1 MSEENVVT
9 QIVPLKGRN
18 RRTLEE
24 RLSVRLPALVRL
36 YARPVMRLSPRSRIR
51 RAAVVRRARQLCE
64 AFNRRDWDF
73 VLLGYTP
80 DVEVITAK
88 DEAAVPFG
96 ADIDDVYHG
105 REGMLALW
113 ERWLEPWAEY
123 RLEPEQL
130 VDCGDRLIVV
140 FRQRGRGRRSGVEL
154 DQQVAHLNTL
164 DSNGLTNRLEIFW
177 DPAKALEA
185 AGAAE

>member
-1 MSEENVVT
+1 
-9 QIVPLKGRN
+9 
-18 RRTLEE
+18 
-24 RLSVRLPALVRL
+24 
-36 YARPVMRLSPRSRIR
+36 
-51 RAAVVRRARQLCE
+51 
-64 AFNRRDWDF
+64 

-96 ADIDDVYHG
+96 ADIDDVYRGH
-105 REGMLALW
+105 EGLLALW
-113 ERWLEPWAEY
+113 ERWLEAWDEY

-140 FRQRGRGRRSGVEL
+140 LRQRGRGRRSGVEL
-154 DQQVAHLNTL
+154 DQQFAHLNTL

-177 DPAKALEA
+177 DPAKALGA
-185 AGAAE
+185 AGVGE